1 MNITNDTRIAN
12 ILEHY
17 GDNAEVMVVFGG
29 RRVGR

>member
-1 MNITNDTRIAN
+1 MKFTKDARTAD

>member
-1 MNITNDTRIAN
+1 MNITNDTRTAD